1 MKMNKYQKAL
11 DTIGDTLTY
20 YMVGEDLASLHS
32 VNETGDSMA
41 TLREIV
47 NKETPKKPIDIEF
60 GPCGDLMLC
69 CPTCKR
75 GVVPIPT
82 YHGNKYYPRCPFCGQ
97 LLKGDNED
105 E

>member
-1 MKMNKYQKAL
+1 MNKYQKAL

-32 VNETGDSMA
+32 VNEICDSMA

-69 CPTCKR
+69 CPTCKH

-82 YHGNKYYPRCPFCGQ
+82 YHGNKYYPRCAFCGQ
-97 LLKGDNED
+97 KLEGENED